1 MCVKRNKN
9 KIMFFN
15 ESKRKL
21 SQKHSDRMNEN
32 ICSLRNKDE
41 LTVQNQVNIVF
52 ICDEAY
58 VIPTVTAITS
68 LIENKNKDSVYTVY
82 VVTNNLSVDSI
93 GIFNKFNNIENVS
106 IKIIVKSVEYSEFK
120 IHNKAMYV
128 TKSACLKFEL
138 GNILSNLDKVLYLD
152 GDVIVQKDLL
162 ELYNTELTNEYAAV
176 VKDFFVMNRLKPSIF
191 ERLNI
196 APREYFNSGVMLLNL
211 VKIREDSEEEKEF
224 KIIDRRVSKMRN
236 ILEHCSKL
244 PEEDGTGGSALTFM
258 FTTNHPQKMT
268 NIGLLEKKQRI
279 NAVISVEP
287 ATGEDLKEVLKFHIK
302 RVMPEE
308 SSFDLDNYDFT
319 PIMEKLDISEKKGCY
334 HNGQISGAADEIRT
348 AYDKEPSKSFKE
360 HFENMVLNDKAP
372 SLTKR
377 GLPPKVCNKYYNDL
391 VEVGG
396 YINDKSNKVSEEGE
410 I

>member
-21 SQKHSDRMNEN
+21 SQKHSDLMNEN

-93 GIFNKFNNIENVS
+93 GIFNKFTNIENVS

-211 VKIREDSEEEKEF
+211 AKIREDDIVEKLFEYRKNGINVFMDQDTLNVVFGKDVKYLEVYNNFLTTYFTSFSIKEINNYFEIAQIVKNKNDILKKCLILHYASKIKPWLYYNTKFNNIWYSYYKKSPLNEKLHRIKYRGEDNLTFLQRCFSVTYNKNRTHKIIAFAGLKLKF
-224 KIIDRRVSKMRN
+224 KI
-236 ILEHCSKL
+236 
-244 PEEDGTGGSALTFM
+244 
-258 FTTNHPQKMT
+258 
-268 NIGLLEKKQRI
+268 
-279 NAVISVEP
+279 
-287 ATGEDLKEVLKFHIK
+287 
-302 RVMPEE
+302 
-308 SSFDLDNYDFT
+308 
-319 PIMEKLDISEKKGCY
+319 KG
-334 HNGQISGAADEIRT
+334 DET
-348 AYDKEPSKSFKE
+348 
-360 HFENMVLNDKAP
+360 
-372 SLTKR
+372 
-377 GLPPKVCNKYYNDL
+377 
-391 VEVGG
+391 
-396 YINDKSNKVSEEGE
+396 
-410 I
+410 